1 MVTAVRWAALVIIV
15 AGCVP
20 VALAGAGGASAA
32 PRALTGPG
40 AAAVGGA
47 WGTAREV
54 PGTARLNKGGTA
66 QVTSVSCPSADNCT
80 AGGFYED
87 GSGVQHAFV
96 VSKVN
101 GRWQAAIDVPG
112 TAALNKGAGAGVE
125 SLSCASPGNCSAGG
139 SYLDSSG
146 RGQVFVASEVNGT
159 WHTAMRVPGVAV
171 TAQIGGAKVSSVSCP
186 SAGNCTAGGF
196 SWYWDNNVQFFY
208 AFVVDEVNGTWHTAI
223 QVPGLAALD
232 KGHDEGVGSVSC
244 ASAGNCTASGSY
256 SELPGALARAFVAS
270 EVNGTWQTAMRVPGT
285 AALNGDRDS
294 EATSVSCASA
304 GNCGVGGRYKDGS
317 GYWHAFVASKVN
329 GTWHA
334 AIQVPGLAT
343 LDKGGEA
350 GVNSESCG
358 AAGNCTAGGLYLDGA
373 GRDQAFV
380 ASEVNGTWHAAI
392 EVPGTASLNQ
402 GGDARVVSASCTAAG
417 NCVAGGSYLDGV
429 GRTQAFVVSEVNG
442 TWHTAIEVPGTAS
455 LNQGWLAQVNSVSCG
470 AAGNCV
476 AGGFYSDIS
485 DHWQAFVVSES

>member
-1 MVTAVRWAALVIIV
+1 MVTAVRWAALVIIM

-66 QVTSVSCPSADNCT
+66 QVTSVSCPSANNCT

-87 GSGVQHAFV
+87 GSGVQRAFV

-101 GRWQAAIDVPG
+101 GRWQAAID
-112 TAALNKGAGAGVE
+112 
-125 SLSCASPGNCSAGG
+125 
-139 SYLDSSG
+139 
-146 RGQVFVASEVNGT
+146 
-159 WHTAMRVPGVAV
+159 
-171 TAQIGGAKVSSVSCP
+171 
-186 SAGNCTAGGF
+186 
-196 SWYWDNNVQFFY
+196 
-208 AFVVDEVNGTWHTAI
+208 
-223 QVPGLAALD
+223 
-232 KGHDEGVGSVSC
+232 
-244 ASAGNCTASGSY
+244 
-256 SELPGALARAFVAS
+256 
-270 EVNGTWQTAMRVPGT
+270 VPGT

-304 GNCGVGGRYKDGS
+304 GNCGVGGSYKDGS

-350 GVNSESCG
+350 GVNSVSCG

-373 GRDQAFV
+373 GRD
-380 ASEVNGTWHAAI
+380 
-392 EVPGTASLNQ
+392 
-402 GGDARVVSASCTAAG
+402 
-417 NCVAGGSYLDGV
+417 
-429 GRTQAFVVSEVNG
+429 QAFVVSEVNG

-455 LNQGWLAQVNSVSCG
+455 LNQGGDARVVSASC
-470 AAGNCV
+470 ASAGNCV